1 MGPNARS
8 VMQAIKRID
17 KLPEL
22 KTIAVGHG
30 PLLHNQ
36 VNFWKGKYLE
46 WSSNK
51 SKGNDFVSVCYI
63 SDYGY
68 CDRLSQAISH
78 GISKAD
84 AQVQLI
90 DLRSSDCQE
99 LTSLISESKAV
110 VIPCLLYTSPS
121 PRDATLSR
129 MPSSA

>member
-8 VMQAIKRID
+8 VLQAIKRID

-36 VNFWKGKYLE
+36 VNFWKEKYLE

-51 SKGNDFVSVCYI
+51 SKGNDYVAVCYI
-63 SDYGY
+63 
-68 CDRLSQAISH
+68 
-78 GISKAD
+78 
-84 AQVQLI
+84 
-90 DLRSSDCQE
+90 
-99 LTSLISESKAV
+99 
-110 VIPCLLYTSPS
+110 CLLYTSPS
-121 PRDATLSR
+121 PRDISGSR

>member
-8 VMQAIKRID
+8 VLQAIKRID

-36 VNFWKGKYLE
+36 VSFWKEKYQE

-51 SKGNDFVSVCYI
+51 RKGSDFVSVCYI

-90 DLRSSDCQE
+90 DLRSVS
-99 LTSLISESKAV
+99 
-110 VIPCLLYTSPS
+110 YTHL
-121 PRDATLSR
+121 RAHETG
-129 MPSSA
+129 

>member
-46 WSSNK
+46 WSSN
-51 SKGNDFVSVCYI
+51 
-63 SDYGY
+63 
-68 CDRLSQAISH
+68 
-78 GISKAD
+78 
-84 AQVQLI
+84 
-90 DLRSSDCQE
+90 
-99 LTSLISESKAV
+99 
-110 VIPCLLYTSPS
+110 CLLYTSPS
-121 PRDATLSR
+121 PRD
-129 MPSSA
+129 